1 MGLYNYIYSLPL
13 GIETVMG
20 EAGNNFSEGQKQRLN
35 IARGIL
41 KRPKIYIFDE
51 PTSALDSK
59 NR

>member
-41 KRPKIYIFDE
+41 KRLKIYNQLLLWIVKIGKE
-51 PTSALDSK
+51 
-59 NR
+59 